1 MNGNKNQN
9 GRENNFDLGEN
20 EAQVWFFEKPV
31 WLDQKKS
38 SWKKIFV

>member
-9 GRENNFDLGEN
+9 RRENNFDLGVN

-31 WLDQKKS
+31 
-38 SWKKIFV
+38 

>member
-9 GRENNFDLGEN
+9 GRENNFDLGGN

-31 WLDQKKS
+31 
-38 SWKKIFV
+38 